1 MDQDATPHR
10 MLLERNL
17 LFTAVT
23 RSKHFG
29 GHWSDEGIGYDPR
42 VRRFNEASTVDRTM
56 SDRKLP

>member
-23 RSKHFG
+23 RSKHFW
-29 GHWSDEGIGYDPR
+29 WSL
-42 VRRFNEASTVDRTM
+42 VR
-56 SDRKLP
+56 